1 MKSSKSSLFLLE
13 LIISILFF
21 SVSAAA
27 CIQLFVKAHTIDVTT
42 REQNQAII
50 WSQNLAELWRTGKGS
65 LSFIEE
71 QLQTDYLF
79 PKEAVVQ
86 STMPGTSSQ
95 TLTLSFDK
103 SWNLQSSN
111 TAYYIV
117 FTSDS
122 SLDEKKLLHANI
134 SFYKNDKSTP
144 FYQLPL
150 VLHITDKEV
159 TCNE

>member
-50 WSQNLAELWRTGKGS
+50 WSQNLAELWRTGKGN
-65 LSFIEE
+65 LSFVEE
-71 QLQTDYLF
+71 QLQTDYFF
-79 PKEAVVQ
+79 PKEAVIQ
-86 STMPGTSSQ
+86 STIPGTASQ

-103 SWNLQSSN
+103 NWNLQSSN
-111 TAYYIV
+111 VAYYIV
-117 FTSDS
+117 LTTDS
-122 SLDEKKLLHANI
+122 SLDEKKLLHADI
-134 SFYKNDKSTP
+134 SFYKNDKSSP

-150 VLHITDKEV
+150 ALHTTDKEV
-159 TCNE
+159 TYNE